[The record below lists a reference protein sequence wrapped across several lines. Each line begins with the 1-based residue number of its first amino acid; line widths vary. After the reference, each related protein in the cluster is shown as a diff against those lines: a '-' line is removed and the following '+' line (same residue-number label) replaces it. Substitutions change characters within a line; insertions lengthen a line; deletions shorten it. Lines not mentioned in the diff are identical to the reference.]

1 MTTEELNQLQEEA
14 YDHLWNGRYRMALEA
29 AKKVYRDRPDDS
41 ESAICLAWALLE
53 NGNPVK
59 AMEFAN
65 LAVELK
71 GDSVKAHLYRGYL
84 LMRMSIF
91 EGAVSDFDFAINQQK
106 ESLAWAY
113 LNKARTLAGMEKFSE
128 AEKTL
133 ELAILIDRGKNP
145 AWNNIKKWYA
155 SAKNINNGI
164 EKFDHKKTKEYLLRC
179 SDAIKQKEY
188 WYALKISR
196 LIQNDSAVKK
206 DEKLAAEYIELE
218 AMFYLYQFRP
228 ALKKA
233 EKLKSK
239 FKKDDKFNSLYNSLI
254 KLTSH
259 SESDKIDK
267 ELAATS
273 ITSPSDQN
281 RKTRT
286 SEING
291 KTHALFFPN
300 KNADVFSAKI
310 FDADDDESS
319 GNKTYYLALD
329 PGSVKNIGLEVIFNN
344 PFYDEKNK
352 DYDCKLIWYLNDFE
366 IAQSPFKLNV
376 KKSWDSVIFVQT
388 LQSNGK
394 VKITTGQARVD
405 VYIDNFKVCEK
416 WFVLGDR
423 NIKQHVESPNVP
435 RDSKP
440 PKPETTEDRKKVE
453 ISAQIHEADSTKS
466 LEELFEELNK
476 FIGLNNVKNS
486 LKDFVDYL
494 KFMQERQKLGLKSTD
509 KLSLHTLFL
518 GNPGTG
524 KTTIA
529 RLLGQIFKTMGI
541 LNRGHVV
548 EVDRSGLVGQFI
560 GETAQKTEKVIEAS
574 LGGVLFIDEA
584 YTLSKKGGSG
594 QDFGQ
599 EAIDVLLKRMED
611 KKGEFFV
618 IAAGYPEEMQIFMDS
633 NPGLKSRFTR
643 TFMFEDYAP
652 DELLQIYLKQLESEE
667 YKIEDDAKE
676 VVKKHFINLYRKRDK
691 SFGNARLCIQ
701 FFEDSKIN
709 IGKRYLSLPDD
720 QKTKEQMTTIFADDV
735 QRLLVEET
743 TDDVKIPI
751 NEEALTEAMNELNSL
766 TGIESVKNDIKD
778 IVKLVRYYHEKNE
791 DVSDKFSSHILF
803 VGNPGTGKTT
813 VARLVSSIYAA
824 LGILKK
830 GHMIETDRQGLV
842 ASYVGQTAEKTKS
855 LIDKAIGGTLFID
868 EAYALVKKD
877 GSGNDFGNEAVDVLI
892 KRMED
897 DRGKFIV
904 IAAGYTDE
912 MKRFLES
919 NPGLQSRFTK
929 TFHFKDY
936 DPNELMEITAD
947 NFNKSNL
954 KLSADASEK
963 LMIYYNELYRNR
975 DKNFGNARIVRTIVD
990 KAKQNALLRKAEPK
1004 DDSKKV
1010 EENLIIYEDIKSI
1023 LSTEEQKETYQI
1035 IGNPEKLEKELLELN
1050 SLTGLESVKSSVEKL
1065 ISSIKVSQLRK
1076 QQGLKV
1082 IEKSLHAVFVG
1093 NPGTGKTTVARILS
1107 NIYKELGLLEKG
1119 HLVEVDRAG
1128 LVAGYQGQTA
1138 IKTNDVIQQA
1148 LGGTLFI
1155 DEAYT
1160 LSRGVNDF
1168 GQEAIDTLLKRME
1181 DNRGQFVVIVAGYPA
1196 EMKKFISSN
1205 PGLQSRFENILD
1217 FEDYNA
1223 RQLLEIS
1230 AEIAVQHGYNLDEGA
1245 LQLLLEIFQSLYS
1258 KRDKNFGNARTAKN
1272 ILYKAISYQ
1281 EERISQMFEH
1291 SKDDLM
1297 TIRFE
1302 DVEKVKKELI

>member
-1 MTTEELNQLQEEA
+1 MTTEELNTLQEEA

-59 AMEFAN
+59 AMEYAN

-91 EGAVSDFDFAINQQK
+91 EGAVSDFDFAIHQQK

-145 AWNNIKKWYA
+145 NWTEIKKWYA
-155 SAKNINNGI
+155 SAKNINAGN
-164 EKFDHKKTKEYLLRC
+164 EKINSKNTKEYLLKC
-179 SDAIKQKEY
+179 SEAIKQKEY
-188 WYALKISR
+188 WYALKIAR
-196 LIQNDSAVKK
+196 MIQNDLQSKK
-206 DEKLAAEYIELE
+206 DEKLSAEFTELE

-228 ALKKA
+228 ALEKA

-239 FKKDDKFNSLYNSLI
+239 FKKDEKFQSIYNSLRKFI
-254 KLTSH
+254 TQEE
-259 SESDKIDK
+259 SEQLEK
-267 ELAATS
+267 ELS
-273 ITSPSDQN
+273 VVGPPSLN
-281 RKTRT
+281 EKRKTKPT
-286 SEING
+286 DISG
-291 KTHALFFPN
+291 KTHAIFFPN

-310 FDADDDESS
+310 FDAVNDVDNGDR
-319 GNKTYYLALD
+319 NFLLAVNVNT
-329 PGSVKNIGLEVIFNN
+329 VKNIGLEVIFNN
-344 PFYDEKNK
+344 RHFETSNKN
-352 DYDCKLIWYLNDFE
+352 YDCNLVWYLNDFE
-366 IAQSPFKLNV
+366 IAKTPFKLSV
-376 KKSWDSVIFVQT
+376 KKSWDSVIFTQS
-388 LQSNGK
+388 LESNGTK
-394 VKITTGQARVD
+394 LSPGQARVD

-423 NIKQHVESPNVP
+423 NVKQQFEAPDLP
-435 RDSKP
+435 KDSKP
-440 PKPETTEDRKKVE
+440 PQQEKKEVD
-453 ISAQIHEADSTKS
+453 ISAQIHEPDSTKS
-466 LEELFEELNK
+466 LEELLEELNSYV
-476 FIGLNNVKNS
+476 GLNNVKNS
-486 LKDFVDYL
+486 IKDFIDYL
-494 KFMQERQKLGLKSTD
+494 KFMQEREKEGLRSD
-509 KLSLHTLFL
+509 HNLSLHTLFL

-529 RLLGQIFKTMGI
+529 RLLGQIFKSMGI
-541 LNRGHVV
+541 LTRGHVV
-548 EVDRSGLVGQFI
+548 EVDRTGLVGQFI
-560 GETAQKTEKVIEAS
+560 GETAQKTEKVINES
-574 LGGVLFIDEA
+574 IGGVLFIDEA
-584 YTLSKKGGSG
+584 YTFSKKGGSG

-611 KKGEFFV
+611 KKGQFIV
-618 IAAGYPEEMQIFMDS
+618 IAAGYPDEMQTFMDS

-643 TFMFEDYAP
+643 TFIFEDYTP
-652 DELLQIYLKQLESEE
+652 DELLSIYTMQLEKEE
-667 YKIEDDAKE
+667 YKIKDDAKE
-676 VVKKHFINLYRKRDK
+676 IVKKHLMNLYRKRDK

-701 FFEDSKIN
+701 FWEDSKIN
-709 IGKRYLSLPDD
+709 LSKRYLSLNEKDRN
-720 QKTKEQMTTIFADDV
+720 KEQMTTIFAEDV
-735 QRLLVEET
+735 KRLLVEDAVDE
-743 TDDVKIPI
+743 VKIPI
-751 NEEALTEAMNELNSL
+751 NEDELGEALRELNNL
-766 TGIESVKNDIKD
+766 VGIDSIKSDIKN
-778 IVKLVRYYHEKNE
+778 IVKLARYYQELNE

-813 VARLVSSIYAA
+813 VARIISRIYSS

-830 GHMIETDRQGLV
+830 GHMVETDRQGLV
-842 ASYVGQTAEKTKS
+842 ASYVGQTAEKTKAQ
-855 LIDKAIGGTLFID
+855 IDKSMGGTLFID

-877 GSGNDFGNEAVDVLI
+877 DSGSDFGKEAVDVLI

-912 MKRFLES
+912 MKKFLES

-929 TFHFKDY
+929 TFVFEDY
-936 DPNELMEITAD
+936 NPNQLLEITLRNLSA
-947 NFNKSNL
+947 SNL
-954 KLSADASEK
+954 KLTDEAKDK
-963 LMIYYNELYRNR
+963 LLLYYNELFRNR
-975 DKNFGNARIVRTIVD
+975 DKNFGNARIVRDSVD
-990 KAKQNALLRKAEPK
+990 KAKQNLLLRKADHK
-1004 DDSKKV
+1004 DSKSKLD
-1010 EENLIIYEDIKSI
+1010 ENLITLDDIKDIISTESKIEKFDIKSD
-1023 LSTEEQKETYQI
+1023 
-1035 IGNPEKLEKELLELN
+1035 PEKLEKELQELN
-1050 SLTGLESVKSSVEKL
+1050 CLTGLESVKSSVEKL
-1065 ISSIKVSQLRK
+1065 ISSLKVAQLRK
-1076 QQGLKV
+1076 QEGLKV
-1082 IEKSLHAVFVG
+1082 IEKSLHSVFVG

-1107 NIYKELGLLEKG
+1107 RIYKQLGLLEKG

-1138 IKTNDVIQQA
+1138 IKTNEVIQQA

-1160 LSRGVNDF
+1160 LARGVNDF
-1168 GQEAIDTLLKRME
+1168 GQEAIDALLKRME
-1181 DNRGQFVVIVAGYPA
+1181 DYRGQFVVIVAGYPD
-1196 EMKKFISSN
+1196 EMKKFVNSN
-1205 PGLQSRFENILD
+1205 PGLQSRFENIFD

-1245 LQLLLEIFQSLYS
+1245 LQLLLEIFENLYS
-1258 KRDKNFGNARTAKN
+1258 TRQKNFGNARTAKN

-1291 SKDDLM
+1291 SKEDLM

-1302 DVEKVKKELI
+1302 DVQKIKNDLLK

>member
-1 MTTEELNQLQEEA
+1 MTTEELNTLQQEA

-59 AMEFAN
+59 AMEYAN

-91 EGAVSDFDFAINQQK
+91 EGAVSDFDFAIHQQK

-145 AWNNIKKWYA
+145 NWTITRKWYA
-155 SAKNINNGI
+155 SAKDINAGKEKI
-164 EKFDHKKTKEYLLRC
+164 EGKNVKEYLLKC
-179 SDAIKQKEY
+179 SEAIKQKEY

-196 LIQNDSAVKK
+196 MIQNDIPAKR
-206 DEKLAAEYIELE
+206 DEKLSAEFIELE

-233 EKLKSK
+233 EGLKSK
-239 FKKDDKFNSLYNSLI
+239 FKKDEKFVSIYNSLKKFI
-254 KLTSH
+254 SQEE
-259 SESDKIDK
+259 SEQLEK
-267 ELAATS
+267 ELAVVDSAQTNR
-273 ITSPSDQN
+273 N

-286 SEING
+286 TDISG
-291 KTHALFFPN
+291 KTHAIFFPN
-300 KNADVFSAKI
+300 KNTDVFSAKVY
-310 FDADDDESS
+310 DADIENDN
-319 GNKTYYLALD
+319 GNRNYLLAINVNT
-329 PGSVKNIGLEVIFNN
+329 VKNIGLEVIFNN
-344 PFYDEKNK
+344 RHFDTANKN
-352 DYDCKLIWYLNDFE
+352 YDCNLIWYLNDFE
-366 IAQSPFKLNV
+366 IAKTPFKLSV
-376 KKSWDSVIFVQT
+376 KKNWDSVIFT
-388 LQSNGK
+388 QSLESKGLK
-394 VKITTGQARVD
+394 LSPGQARVD
-405 VYIDNFKVCEK
+405 IYIDNFKVSEK

-423 NIKQHVESPNVP
+423 NIKQQFETPDIP
-435 RDSKP
+435 KDSKP
-440 PKPETTEDRKKVE
+440 PQSEKKEVQ
-453 ISAQIHEADSTKS
+453 ISAQIHEPDSTKTLDEL
-466 LEELFEELNK
+466 LEELNT

-486 LKDFVDYL
+486 IKDFVDYL
-494 KFMQERQKLGLKSTD
+494 KFMQEREKEGLKAD
-509 KLSLHTLFL
+509 HNLSLHTLFL

-529 RLLGQIFKTMGI
+529 RLLGQIFKAMGI
-541 LNRGHVV
+541 LPRGHVV
-548 EVDRSGLVGQFI
+548 EVDRTGLVGQFI
-560 GETAQKTEKVIEAS
+560 GETAQKTEKVINES
-574 LGGVLFIDEA
+574 IGGVLFIDEA

-611 KKGEFFV
+611 KKGQFIV
-618 IAAGYPEEMQIFMDS
+618 IAAGYPDEMQNFMIS

-643 TFMFEDYAP
+643 TFIFEDYTP
-652 DELLQIYLKQLESEE
+652 DELLSIYNKLLEKEE
-667 YKIEDDAKE
+667 YAIKDDAKE
-676 VVKKHFINLYRKRDK
+676 IVKKHLLNLYRKRDK

-701 FFEDSKIN
+701 FWEDSKIN
-709 IGKRYLSLPDD
+709 LSKRYLSLDEE
-720 QKTKEQMTTIFADDV
+720 KRNKEQMTTIFAEDV
-735 QRLLVEET
+735 KRLLVEDTADE
-743 TDDVKIPI
+743 VKIPI
-751 NEEALTEAMNELNSL
+751 NEEELNDAL
-766 TGIESVKNDIKD
+766 KELNNLVGIDSVKSDIKD
-778 IVKLVRYYHEKNE
+778 IVKLSRYYHELNE

-813 VARLVSSIYAA
+813 VARIISRIYSA

-830 GHMIETDRQGLV
+830 GHMIETDRQGMV
-842 ASYVGQTAEKTKS
+842 ASYVGQTAEKTKT

-877 GSGNDFGNEAVDVLI
+877 DSGSDFGKEAIDVLI

-912 MKRFLES
+912 MKNFLES

-929 TFHFKDY
+929 SFVFKDY
-936 DPNELMEITAD
+936 NPDQLMEITLRNLD
-947 NFNKSNL
+947 EVNL
-954 KLSADASEK
+954 KISDEAKEK
-963 LMIYYNELYRNR
+963 LLLYYNEQFRNR
-975 DKNFGNARIVRTIVD
+975 DKNFGNARIVQIVVD
-990 KAKQNALLRKAEPK
+990 KAKQNLLLRKADHK
-1004 DDSKKV
+1004 DSESKLD
-1010 EENLIIYEDIKSI
+1010 ECLIVFDDIKDIIS
-1023 LSTEEQKETYQI
+1023 SESRTEKFEIKSD
-1035 IGNPEKLEKELLELN
+1035 PEKLEKELQELN
-1050 SLTGLESVKSSVEKL
+1050 SLTGLESVKTNVEKL
-1065 ISSIKVSQLRK
+1065 ISSLKVAQLRK
-1076 QQGLKV
+1076 QEGLKV
-1082 IEKSLHAVFVG
+1082 MERSLHSVFVG

-1107 NIYKELGLLEKG
+1107 NIYKQLGLLEKG

-1138 IKTNDVIQQA
+1138 IKTNEVIQQA

-1181 DNRGQFVVIVAGYPA
+1181 DYRGQFVVIVAGYPE
-1196 EMKKFISSN
+1196 EMKKFVNSN
-1205 PGLQSRFENILD
+1205 PGLQSRFENFFD

-1245 LQLLLEIFQSLYS
+1245 LQLLLEIFENLYS
-1258 KRDKNFGNARTAKN
+1258 TRQKNFGNARTAKN
-1272 ILYKAISYQ
+1272 ILYKAISFQ

-1291 SKDDLM
+1291 SKEDLM

-1302 DVEKVKKELI
+1302 DVQKIKNELLK